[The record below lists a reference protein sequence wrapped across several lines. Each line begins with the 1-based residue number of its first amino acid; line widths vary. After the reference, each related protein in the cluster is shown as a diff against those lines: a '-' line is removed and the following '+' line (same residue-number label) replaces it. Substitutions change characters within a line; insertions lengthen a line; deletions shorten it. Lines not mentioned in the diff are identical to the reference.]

1 MKKIAWVVLALFL
14 FSCNQTKI
22 AYVDVEQVMNDYK
35 ERQELEAE
43 FKSRQE
49 KMAKKLDS
57 MQIAF
62 QGKVQE
68 YYKSAKRMSANK
80 RKQVEQS
87 LQQEQQVLQ
96 TKGQKMAQEF
106 QKESGE
112 KSDALTKKVDSFIT
126 DYAKKNKLNL
136 VIGTQGKGAVM
147 YGDNNLNISK
157 QILEILNNNY
167 TKK

>member
-1 MKKIAWVVLALFL
+1 MKKIVWVVLAIFL

-147 YGDNNLNISK
+147 YGDDNLNISK

>member
-1 MKKIAWVVLALFL
+1 MKKIAWVVLAVFL

-35 ERQELEAE
+35 ERQELETE

-80 RKQVEQS
+80 RKQVEQN

-96 TKGQKMAQEF
+96 AKGQKMAQEF
-106 QKESGE
+106 QKESAE
-112 KSDALTKKVDSFIT
+112 KSDVLTKKVDSFIT

-147 YGDNNLNISK
+147 YGDDNLNISK